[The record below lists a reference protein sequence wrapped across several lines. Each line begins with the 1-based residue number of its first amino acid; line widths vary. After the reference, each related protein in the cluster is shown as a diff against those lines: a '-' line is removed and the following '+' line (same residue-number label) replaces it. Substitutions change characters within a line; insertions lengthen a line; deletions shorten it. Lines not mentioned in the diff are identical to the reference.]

1 MRREPDMK
9 PEPTSDEDLL
19 RAFAGG
25 RKAALAELARRY
37 ERPLLGFANGL
48 LAGRNDRV
56 ACDVVQETW
65 LRVICYADS
74 FDGRSGFKTW
84 LYRIAINQCK
94 SVWAARPQPVS
105 SEAAI
110 AQADSAAGPER
121 MVQDAELAAHVRLAV
136 AQLPPEQRL
145 VVLLCYHNG
154 MTHAQAAEILEIPL
168 GTLKSRLHA
177 ALRDLRERLSAETK
191 P

>member
-1 MRREPDMK
+1 MK
-9 PEPTSDEDLL
+9 AEQTSDEDLL
-19 RAFAGG
+19 RAFARGG
-25 RKAALAELARRY
+25 KAALAELARRY

-65 LRVICYADS
+65 LRVIRYADS

-94 SVWAARPQPVS
+94 TVWSARPEPAS
-105 SEAAI
+105 SELLSVR
-110 AQADSAAGPER
+110 ADSAAGPDR
-121 MVQDAELAAHVRLAV
+121 KVQDADLADQVRLAV

-145 VVLLCYHNG
+145 VVLLCYHSG
-154 MTHAQAAEILEIPL
+154 MRHEQAAEILELPL

-177 ALRDLRERLSAETK
+177 ALRELRERLSAETK

>member
-1 MRREPDMK
+1 MK
-9 PEPTSDEDLL
+9 AEQTSDEDLL
-19 RAFAGG
+19 RAFARG

-37 ERPLLGFANGL
+37 ERPLLGFAHGL
-48 LAGRNDRV
+48 LRGGDDRV

-65 LRVICYADS
+65 LRVIRYADS

-84 LYRIAINQCK
+84 LYRIAINQCR
-94 SVWAARPQPVS
+94 SVWSARPEPVS
-105 SEAAI
+105 SEAVTAR
-110 AQADSAAGPER
+110 ADPGAGPDR
-121 MVQDAELAAHVRLAV
+121 QAQDGELADHVRLAV

-145 VVLLCYHNG
+145 VVLLCYHSN
-154 MTHAQAAEILEIPL
+154 MRHEQAAEILEIPL

-177 ALRDLRERLSAETK
+177 ALRELRERLSAETK